1 MVNRLLCEM
10 CVQVLGESRNDDEA
24 LVETVLE
31 GSSDYLSAD
40 SKCRTL
46 RNIHKIY

>member
-10 CVQVLGESRNDDEA
+10 CVQVLGESRNDEA
-24 LVETVLE
+24 PVETVLE
-31 GSSDYLSAD
+31 GSSAYLSAD

-46 RNIHKIY
+46 RNVHKIY